1 LFGLAEQKM
10 TAAGNVWTGIGG
22 SRYLPTLRPLS
33 FRIKKWIAAS
43 ATLACA
49 NGVGNLIRISPPS
62 FSTAGVVCLA
72 IEDDDM
78 EHSVKLARL
87 PDKVEFPDRLRGRI
101 HYDAAKGQLS
111 YQGFMTK
118 CTYDELAALDDDADY
133 HRAIE
138 HLFVLTSQEVAPQPR
153 SRSIPVIVLA
163 TVATLLLAAVTV
175 WTMMRQSHSP
185 ASGSMTVSSSAS

>member
-1 LFGLAEQKM
+1 M
-10 TAAGNVWTGIGG
+10 GG

-33 FRIKKWIAAS
+33 SRIKKGLAAS
-43 ATLACA
+43 ASIASLR
-49 NGVGNLIRISPPS
+49 GVGNLIRISPPS
-62 FSTAGVVCLA
+62 FSTAGGVCLA

-118 CTYDELAALDDDADY
+118 CT
-133 HRAIE
+133 
-138 HLFVLTSQEVAPQPR
+138 
-153 SRSIPVIVLA
+153 
-163 TVATLLLAAVTV
+163 
-175 WTMMRQSHSP
+175 
-185 ASGSMTVSSSAS
+185 